1 MTDSNKIPCV
11 PLPKAKKL
19 TITLPFGGELQS
31 LADTSKGPP
40 TDCALVHS
48 LMLQLTPTLAGM
60 TCFLRVLKVVQSL
73 AKLAEPGNP
82 VGKLGDIGK
91 SAAEAADCFL
101 VFDKLPKMLADI
113 LRLII
118 AYLRCIIQAIKSIL
132 DFQVGIDLNSAQ
144 GNPVLL
150 ASLDCANNNAQ
161 ISLEQLMEQIAV
173 IEPLLDIIKPIIGI
187 VGVSLNLPS
196 FANLSG
202 EKDLPKLLENL
213 NTILEQ
219 LQQAIDALPV

>member
-19 TITLPFGGELQS
+19 KITLPFGGELQS
-31 LADTSKGPP
+31 FVDTSKGPP
-40 TDCALVHS
+40 TDCTLVHS

-82 VGKLGDIGK
+82 VSKLGDIGK

-118 AYLRCIIQAIKSIL
+118 AYLKCIIQAIKSVL
-132 DFQVGIDLNSAQ
+132 DFQVGIDLNAAQ

-150 ASLDCANNNAQ
+150 ASLNCAQDNAQ
-161 ISLEQLMEQIAV
+161 TSLDQLLEAIAF
-173 IEPLLDIIKPIIGI
+173 IEPLLDIIKPIAEIA
-187 VGVSLNLPS
+187 GVSLNLPS
-196 FANLSG
+196 LANLSG

-213 NTILEQ
+213 NITLEQ
-219 LQQAIDALPV
+219 LQQTVDALPV